1 MKLILLGAPGSGK
14 GTISEVL
21 RDKLHLF
28 HISPGELLREEVRK
42 ETTIGKE
49 IAKYI
54 EKGELVPNKFVVEMV
69 RLEINSKKNFVL
81 DGFPRS
87 VEQAEEIKDIKVD
100 AVISL
105 EVPEE
110 VVIERF
116 SGRRT
121 CPKCNAGYH
130 IKYLPPKKEGI
141 CDKCGTKLIQRKDD
155 NPATV
160 KERFRVYYEET
171 APLVEYY
178 AKKKLLHKV
187 DASPAP
193 ERVEKSVLELVKKLK
208 KTRKVKKRSPV

>member
-1 MKLILLGAPGSGK
+1 MRLILLGAPGSGK

-21 RDKLHLF
+21 VDKLHLF

-42 ETTIGKE
+42 QTTIGKE

-69 RLEINSKKNFVL
+69 KLEIGKRKDFVL

-87 VEQAEEIKDIKVD
+87 VEQAKEIKDLKID

-105 EVPEE
+105 EVPEK

-130 IKYLPPKKEGI
+130 IKYIPPKKEGI
-141 CDKCGTKLIQRKDD
+141 CDKCGERLIQRKDD
-155 NPATV
+155 APQTV
-160 KERFRVYYEET
+160 KERFKVYHKET

-178 AKKKLLHKV
+178 RKRRLLHQI
-187 DASPAP
+187 DASSVP
-193 ERVEKSVLELVKKLK
+193 EEVSATVLELIKTLK
-208 KTRKVKKRSPV
+208 KK

>member
-21 RDKLHLF
+21 VNKLHLF

-42 ETTIGKE
+42 QTTIGTE

-69 RLEINSKKNFVL
+69 KLEIGKRKEFVL

-87 VEQAEEIKDIKVD
+87 VEQAEEIKDLHVD

-121 CPKCNAGYH
+121 CPKCNTGYH
-130 IKYLPPKKEGI
+130 LKYLPPKKEGI
-141 CDKCGTKLIQRKDD
+141 CDKDGEKLIQRKDD
-155 NPATV
+155 NPETI
-160 KERFRVYYEET
+160 KERFKIYHKET
-171 APLVEYY
+171 APLVNYY
-178 AKKKLLHKV
+178 AKKKMLHKV
-187 DASPAP
+187 DASLAP
-193 ERVEKSVLELVKKLK
+193 DKVSAAVLELIKQLK
-208 KTRKVKKRSPV
+208 KK